1 MDWQRGRLLRS
12 CVLVLSTMQNYVSIM
27 RLLCFLAKVSHTT
40 CILFA
45 TLDTMYRYNVIWL
58 FKVTLVLMWVFF
70 LKKKQLCFCFKKS
83 FIVLSFAF
91 FFPLCMSI
99 ASCCHVLLVCLWFL
113 VLLVPSMLVF
123 WSVSGQVFFWFS
135 MPFDNRVK
143 KGRNLIFECHSSRG
157 VINLGGE
164 LDVKGKKFFWC
175 N

>member
-70 LKKKQLCFCFKKS
+70 KKKKQLCFCFKKS

-91 FFPLCMSI
+91 FSFVHVHSILLSCSSCMSMVPR
-99 ASCCHVLLVCLWFL
+99 SPCSLYVSFLVCLR
-113 VLLVPSMLVF
+113 S
-123 WSVSGQVFFWFS
+123 SFFWFS

>member
-91 FFPLCMSI
+91 FFSFVHVHSILLSCSSCMSMVPR
-99 ASCCHVLLVCLWFL
+99 SPCSLYVSFLVCLRSSFFL
-113 VLLVPSMLVF
+113 VFYALWKSCQK
-123 WSVSGQVFFWFS
+123 GEK
-135 MPFDNRVK
+135 FDIWMSFLKRSNKFR
-143 KGRNLIFECHSSRG
+143 GRT
-157 VINLGGE
+157 
-164 LDVKGKKFFWC
+164 WC
-175 N
+175 